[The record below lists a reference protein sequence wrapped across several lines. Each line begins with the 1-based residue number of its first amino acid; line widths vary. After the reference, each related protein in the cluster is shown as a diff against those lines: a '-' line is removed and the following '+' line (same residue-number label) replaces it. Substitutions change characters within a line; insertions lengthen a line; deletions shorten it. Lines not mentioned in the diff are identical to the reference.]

1 MDKRRMYQILD
12 VLTLPYCNPDFYHR
26 NQDCIASVREAF
38 YEVSNRNNLGWKK
51 AEQLKKHYHDA
62 ENEVKRFVG
71 KQLYVT
77 QIDDYI
83 LMLNLFFKEQECNKL
98 FGFFREIDNREY
110 LISVLYL
117 KNLSRIARSLLT
129 FRDGRIAIRM
139 WTNKKDSTGEKD
151 IFSGQDVYNKIEIWN
166 LLSRM
171 MPLDILI
178 AVFLTENE
186 LDEEYYLYRQ
196 NGMIF
201 LGDNILET
209 LLRRGIAETHLHFN
223 AGMQYQYIWQEYMN
237 LFRWQEVNSLNI
249 PFHIIA
255 FRTIFAEYLEHQ
267 EGYRCLREFL
277 NGNFSKVLE
286 ISGLFDELAR
296 GDTSLNSEYTETSY
310 SELYR
315 RWKNVELQDHNF
327 LMGTLYARYKSLHT
341 YEEMIFLFK
350 SAKYFRDKKIN
361 AEYVFELR
369 LFMQYLR
376 SKNFVFKDILQSVP
390 IYGLEYF
397 QMHYSTMRRNERA
410 IRLEKHEICK
420 ILLHSIHQN
429 VFLKKYEIRVGIPE
443 LGVKVKTEYNKQELK
458 RKILREIYLVLK
470 EYKKILE
477 EYQEEQVP
485 NLGIIFSFFKTD
497 SVDNRIGDMCWL
509 QYSETG
515 TKSWNMDHIT
525 LKQKR
530 MKDSAVALEELRG
543 EIDFLDKYVVGID
556 TASVENKAE
565 PWIFAPVY
573 LAIRRQIITKPI
585 RQEKNRYSRI
595 NNIGLTYHVGEEFRH
610 ILSGF
615 RHIYETISFMG
626 FKAGDRIG
634 HGIALGEDIERWVDR
649 HETIVIPIEEW
660 LENLVWLWG
669 TSISGELNVNI
680 FAEQLKEKIQI
691 LASEIYGNDT
701 NLTPDILYEAY
712 LEKFH
717 LLHEK
722 SFEMMKQYCQRDM
735 LEEDGEHFCK
745 YYKGR
750 SNEEHRWTTE
760 KLVCAYF
767 CPVYYRRMQQ
777 PIMVHVER
785 ENLSLYLKIQEE
797 LLRIVAQKGIFVEV
811 NPTSNTAIGENREL
825 FMHHIMN
832 LNNHGLV
839 NEHAHEVMVTINSD
853 DPLIFS
859 TNCENE
865 LGYMYH
871 ALLSK
876 GYSRERVIEWIDKIR
891 QYGVDSS
898 FVREIRPRNTL
909 LNEIGQIL
917 QRSNSTSASDDI
929 SCRRRFSKSGRWS

>member
-1 MDKRRMYQILD
+1 
-12 VLTLPYCNPDFYHR
+12 
-26 NQDCIASVREAF
+26 
-38 YEVSNRNNLGWKK
+38 
-51 AEQLKKHYHDA
+51 
-62 ENEVKRFVG
+62 
-71 KQLYVT
+71 
-77 QIDDYI
+77 
-83 LMLNLFFKEQECNKL
+83 
-98 FGFFREIDNREY
+98 
-110 LISVLYL
+110 
-117 KNLSRIARSLLT
+117 
-129 FRDGRIAIRM
+129 
-139 WTNKKDSTGEKD
+139 
-151 IFSGQDVYNKIEIWN
+151 
-166 LLSRM
+166 
-171 MPLDILI
+171 
-178 AVFLTENE
+178 
-186 LDEEYYLYRQ
+186 
-196 NGMIF
+196 
-201 LGDNILET
+201 
-209 LLRRGIAETHLHFN
+209 
-223 AGMQYQYIWQEYMN
+223 
-237 LFRWQEVNSLNI
+237 
-249 PFHIIA
+249 
-255 FRTIFAEYLEHQ
+255 
-267 EGYRCLREFL
+267 
-277 NGNFSKVLE
+277 
-286 ISGLFDELAR
+286 
-296 GDTSLNSEYTETSY
+296 
-310 SELYR
+310 
-315 RWKNVELQDHNF
+315 
-327 LMGTLYARYKSLHT
+327 
-341 YEEMIFLFK
+341 
-350 SAKYFRDKKIN
+350 
-361 AEYVFELR
+361 
-369 LFMQYLR
+369 MQYLR

-917 QRSNSTSASDDI
+917 QQIEKIVGVD
-929 SCRRRFSKSGRWS
+929 

>member
-1 MDKRRMYQILD
+1 M
-12 VLTLPYCNPDFYHR
+12 
-26 NQDCIASVREAF
+26 
-38 YEVSNRNNLGWKK
+38 
-51 AEQLKKHYHDA
+51 
-62 ENEVKRFVG
+62 KRFVG

-369 LFMQYLR
+369 LFMQYP
-376 SKNFVFKDILQSVP
+376 SQ
-390 IYGLEYF
+390 
-397 QMHYSTMRRNERA
+397 
-410 IRLEKHEICK
+410 
-420 ILLHSIHQN
+420 
-429 VFLKKYEIRVGIPE
+429 
-443 LGVKVKTEYNKQELK
+443 
-458 RKILREIYLVLK
+458 
-470 EYKKILE
+470 
-477 EYQEEQVP
+477 
-485 NLGIIFSFFKTD
+485 
-497 SVDNRIGDMCWL
+497 
-509 QYSETG
+509 
-515 TKSWNMDHIT
+515 
-525 LKQKR
+525 
-530 MKDSAVALEELRG
+530 
-543 EIDFLDKYVVGID
+543 
-556 TASVENKAE
+556 
-565 PWIFAPVY
+565 
-573 LAIRRQIITKPI
+573 
-585 RQEKNRYSRI
+585 
-595 NNIGLTYHVGEEFRH
+595 
-610 ILSGF
+610 
-615 RHIYETISFMG
+615 
-626 FKAGDRIG
+626 
-634 HGIALGEDIERWVDR
+634 
-649 HETIVIPIEEW
+649 
-660 LENLVWLWG
+660 
-669 TSISGELNVNI
+669 
-680 FAEQLKEKIQI
+680 
-691 LASEIYGNDT
+691 
-701 NLTPDILYEAY
+701 
-712 LEKFH
+712 
-717 LLHEK
+717 
-722 SFEMMKQYCQRDM
+722 
-735 LEEDGEHFCK
+735 
-745 YYKGR
+745 
-750 SNEEHRWTTE
+750 
-760 KLVCAYF
+760 
-767 CPVYYRRMQQ
+767 
-777 PIMVHVER
+777 
-785 ENLSLYLKIQEE
+785 
-797 LLRIVAQKGIFVEV
+797 
-811 NPTSNTAIGENREL
+811 
-825 FMHHIMN
+825 
-832 LNNHGLV
+832 
-839 NEHAHEVMVTINSD
+839 
-853 DPLIFS
+853 
-859 TNCENE
+859 
-865 LGYMYH
+865 
-871 ALLSK
+871 
-876 GYSRERVIEWIDKIR
+876 
-891 QYGVDSS
+891 
-898 FVREIRPRNTL
+898 
-909 LNEIGQIL
+909 
-917 QRSNSTSASDDI
+917 
-929 SCRRRFSKSGRWS
+929 

>member
-1 MDKRRMYQILD
+1 M
-12 VLTLPYCNPDFYHR
+12 
-26 NQDCIASVREAF
+26 
-38 YEVSNRNNLGWKK
+38 
-51 AEQLKKHYHDA
+51 
-62 ENEVKRFVG
+62 KRFVG

-917 QRSNSTSASDDI
+917 QQIEKIVGVD
-929 SCRRRFSKSGRWS
+929 

>member
-237 LFRWQEVNSLNI
+237 LFRWQEINSLNI

-691 LASEIYGNDT
+691 LASEIYGDDT

-917 QRSNSTSASDDI
+917 QQIEKIVGVD
-929 SCRRRFSKSGRWS
+929 

>member
-1 MDKRRMYQILD
+1 MEICSTIIKYLSHPNLIIFMTADEELFYDVILNSMTHKMKGVLKYMDSDDPVNYNLFENSFERVPKVGKYNDKIQETASLYMRKIMPVSSRYPLKTFEDCAQKRMFCLD
-12 VLTLPYCNPDFYHR
+12 GEDTSGKADQSLEEFLKEIIDKF
-26 NQDCIASVREAF
+26 II
-38 YEVSNRNNLGWKK
+38 EVSDNVENKEKNFLYYNDGDDNNFISI
-51 AEQLKKHYHDA
+51 Y
-62 ENEVKRFVG
+62 
-71 KQLYVT
+71 
-77 QIDDYI
+77 
-83 LMLNLFFKEQECNKL
+83 LM
-98 FGFFREIDNREY
+98 
-110 LISVLYL
+110 
-117 KNLSRIARSLLT
+117 
-129 FRDGRIAIRM
+129 
-139 WTNKKDSTGEKD
+139 
-151 IFSGQDVYNKIEIWN
+151 
-166 LLSRM
+166 
-171 MPLDILI
+171 
-178 AVFLTENE
+178 
-186 LDEEYYLYRQ
+186 
-196 NGMIF
+196 F
-201 LGDNILET
+201 LGTTSRQITD
-209 LLRRGIAETHLHFN
+209 G
-223 AGMQYQYIWQEYMN
+223 
-237 LFRWQEVNSLNI
+237 SLVI
-249 PFHIIA
+249 
-255 FRTIFAEYLEHQ
+255 Q
-267 EGYRCLREFL
+267 
-277 NGNFSKVLE
+277 
-286 ISGLFDELAR
+286 
-296 GDTSLNSEYTETSY
+296 
-310 SELYR
+310 
-315 RWKNVELQDHNF
+315 Q
-327 LMGTLYARYKSLHT
+327 
-341 YEEMIFLFK
+341 
-350 SAKYFRDKKIN
+350 
-361 AEYVFELR
+361 
-369 LFMQYLR
+369 
-376 SKNFVFKDILQSVP
+376 
-390 IYGLEYF
+390 
-397 QMHYSTMRRNERA
+397 
-410 IRLEKHEICK
+410 
-420 ILLHSIHQN
+420 
-429 VFLKKYEIRVGIPE
+429 FLKKLSAMG
-443 LGVKVKTEYNKQELK
+443 KTDKKGARTSNSLYKKE
-458 RKILREIYLVLK
+458 RLK
-470 EYKKILE
+470 EYVRE
-477 EYQEEQVP
+477 FV
-485 NLGIIFSFFKTD
+485 
-497 SVDNRIGDMCWL
+497 VDIMQTIGDMCWL

-917 QRSNSTSASDDI
+917 QQIEKIVGVD
-929 SCRRRFSKSGRWS
+929 

>member
-1 MDKRRMYQILD
+1 
-12 VLTLPYCNPDFYHR
+12 
-26 NQDCIASVREAF
+26 
-38 YEVSNRNNLGWKK
+38 
-51 AEQLKKHYHDA
+51 
-62 ENEVKRFVG
+62 VKRFVG

-917 QRSNSTSASDDI
+917 QQIEKIVGVD
-929 SCRRRFSKSGRWS
+929 

>member
-1 MDKRRMYQILD
+1 M
-12 VLTLPYCNPDFYHR
+12 
-26 NQDCIASVREAF
+26 
-38 YEVSNRNNLGWKK
+38 
-51 AEQLKKHYHDA
+51 
-62 ENEVKRFVG
+62 KRFVG

-871 ALLSK
+871 ALFSK

-917 QRSNSTSASDDI
+917 QQIEKIVGVD
-929 SCRRRFSKSGRWS
+929 